1 MYYVC
6 VYKIKISVEMYA
18 SYFYFYAI
26 NHEHVAMK
34 NKTHIILYGFK
45 GLCGIPSQSQL
56 VSP

>member
-18 SYFYFYAI
+18 YFYFHAI

-34 NKTHIILYGFK
+34 NKTHIILYHHFK
-45 GLCGIPSQSQL
+45 GLRSIPSQSQL
-56 VSP
+56 VSL

>member
-1 MYYVC
+1 
-6 VYKIKISVEMYA
+6 MYA
-18 SYFYFYAI
+18 SYFYFHAI

-34 NKTHIILYGFK
+34 NKTHIILYRFK